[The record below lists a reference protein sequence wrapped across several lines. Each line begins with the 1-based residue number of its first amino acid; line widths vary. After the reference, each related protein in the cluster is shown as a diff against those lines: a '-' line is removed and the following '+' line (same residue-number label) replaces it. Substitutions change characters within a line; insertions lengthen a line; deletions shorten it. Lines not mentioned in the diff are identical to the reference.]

1 MPQKRG
7 RLRRP
12 CLCLSA
18 RGIAAQKPDLF
29 RMSRDSKMMELPPT
43 GRRNYDSGTTQH
55 QTLLR
60 GRMKST
66 HFRLSNISFFVTA
79 SSPLSFSSG
88 VTDRSRAR
96 WQTRSQSVHAE
107 IRFSIQIRGASEGA
121 RIAVGFYGACSH
133 LGKSETDPSRPLR
146 SPSFLGIPEIPAP
159 SFPLPFGSVD
169 MTANSTSH
177 SRY

>member
-43 GRRNYDSGTTQH
+43 GRRNYDSGTTTQH
-55 QTLLR
+55 QNLLR

-66 HFRLSNISFFVTA
+66 APLSTLRHFFLYKTA
-79 SSPLSFSSG
+79 SSPRSFSSG

-96 WQTRSQSVHAE
+96 WQTRSQSVQAE
-107 IRFSIQIRGASEGA
+107 IRFSIQIRGAGEREGGLQWA
-121 RIAVGFYGACSH
+121 FTALAAIWERVKRIPPALFVP
-133 LGKSETDPSRPLR
+133 LPSWEFQR
-146 SPSFLGIPEIPAP
+146 
-159 SFPLPFGSVD
+159 FPLPHSLSLS
-169 MTANSTSH
+169 APST
-177 SRY
+177 